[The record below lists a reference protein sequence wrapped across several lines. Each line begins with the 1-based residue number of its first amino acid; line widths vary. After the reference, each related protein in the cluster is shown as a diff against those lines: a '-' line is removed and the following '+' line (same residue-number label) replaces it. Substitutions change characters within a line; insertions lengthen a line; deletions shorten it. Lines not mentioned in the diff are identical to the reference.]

1 VCNGCGD
8 KFSANELG
16 PLVAPGAAHPN
27 KDTAS
32 RDQANDDG
40 PVRSGT
46 QTTPPVLA
54 GVDTEM
60 KTASRDLIRGESSPD
75 VTPQISTVDH
85 GSAAPVQPQNP
96 IALAQPSA
104 QVGAP
109 IVVVDR
115 PQEGSGVPR
124 ASQVDTTSTIDSA
137 TDVTNPEPSVTI
149 IFDQPSGGPST
160 SESATS

>member
-8 KFSANELG
+8 KSSANELG

-32 RDQANDDG
+32 QDQANDDG
-40 PVRSGT
+40 PVTSGT
-46 QTTPPVLA
+46 QTTPSVLA

-60 KTASRDLIRGESSPD
+60 KTASRDLIRGRSFPD
-75 VTPQISTVDH
+75 VTPQISTADH

-109 IVVVDR
+109 IVVVVR

-124 ASQVDTTSTIDSA
+124 ASQVGTTSTIDA
-137 TDVTNPEPSVTI
+137 GTDVTNLESSVTI
-149 IFDQPSGGPST
+149 LSDQPSGGPST